1 MATATPEGAPP
12 ALPLE
17 EWEQTKDTLHP
28 YSQVVGKVRLA
39 STWPRNH
46 CSATARRSRS
56 WTGPRLM
63 DTR

>member
-1 MATATPEGAPP
+1 MATATPEGALP

-39 STWPRNH
+39 STWPRNPGG
-46 CSATARRSRS
+46 T
-56 WTGPRLM
+56 
-63 DTR
+63 